1 MTPTIVSSIPELL
14 QTIRQRRD
22 ELSITNA
29 TIDDIAG
36 LTDRHTSKILAAHFP
51 SRNLG
56 RISFPAVLG
65 ALGLGIGAIVLLE
78 DPEQVAAVSK
88 RWARRKREILKT
100 GQARI
105 GAKLISRARPFV
117 LKENARAANEARNRL
132 LSSEQRSAIA
142 RKAAL
147 ARWRKHR
154 TRHREVRRSGV

>member
-1 MTPTIVSSIPELL
+1 MVPTIVKSLPELL
-14 QTIRQRRD
+14 QTIRARRD
-22 ELSITNA
+22 ELQLTNA

-36 LTDRHTSKILAAHFP
+36 LADRHTSKILAGHFP

-78 DPEQVAAVSK
+78 DAEQIALVSK
-88 RWARRKREILKT
+88 RWARRKRELFRT
-100 GQARI
+100 GKARI
-105 GAKLISRARPFV
+105 GAKLI
-117 LKENARAANEARNRL
+117 ARAKPVVLRDLSKLGNAARQAL
-132 LSSEQRSAIA
+132 LPGMQRSAIA

-154 TRHREVRRSGV
+154 KRPPKCVAL